1 MTKPLLSI
9 VIPTRNREFYCKEA
23 IHHIL
28 SFNDANFELVI
39 YDNSDSEEL
48 TKECNSIADDRLRY
62 YKIDGRR
69 NFVLLFDDAIS
80 VSQGRYV
87 ILIGDDDTVL
97 PNITAI
103 AQWAYENDI
112 PAVTPKL
119 SYGFLWNLNGGVGGK
134 LICHGAS
141 DKIKILTAKKQLEIL
156 LKNGIIQYDDYD
168 LPRVYHG
175 LMSRDILER
184 IKEKTGHYVGGLSP
198 DLYLSVAS
206 CFWVDEYAKVEFPF
220 SLPGACKKSASV
232 GNPRGKFE
240 DMPHLWHRGEYQW
253 NDLIPRYNS
262 AQTIWAETALKAI
275 EENDKDLKFA
285 SLFNR
290 NYFLTVFRL
299 QNLDRRKEIDS
310 CLPNYHYLHA
320 YSLFRFL
327 YRSWY
332 KKVVSFKNLLKRER
346 VVYCITGSWDEIV
359 DKLLDSILYKD

>member
-1 MTKPLLSI
+1 MSRPLLSI

-184 IKEKTGHYVGGLSP
+184 IKDKTGHYVGGLSP

-206 CFWVDEYAKVEFPF
+206 CFWIEEYAKVEFPF

-240 DMPHLWHRGEYQW
+240 DMPHLWHRGKYNW
-253 NDLIPRYNS
+253 NELIPKYNS
-262 AQTIWAETALKAI
+262 AQTIWAETALNAI
-275 EENDKDLKFA
+275 EENDM
-285 SLFNR
+285 SGSYSRLFDR
-290 NYFLTVFRL
+290 KYFLTVFRL
-299 QNLDRRKEIDS
+299 QNLDKRNEIDIY
-310 CLPNYHYLHA
+310 LPNYKFVYPDCLLR
-320 YSLFRFL
+320 YYYRLFCKKTISLINVIR
-327 YRSWY
+327 
-332 KKVVSFKNLLKRER
+332 RER
-346 VVYCITGSWDEIV
+346 RVYEIEKSWEEVENIISSQ
-359 DKLLDSILYKD
+359 LCYK